1 MLRFRPGANELN
13 SKGICQNHSNRCPA
27 LPESCSILKELPQ
40 RGRKFDRT
48 GRNCFDVLR
57 TPKYNKLL
65 EQVKDNLQRPDN
77 PSGTRSDASYQPI
90 GKRCQGPSQ
99 PPLKGGTYFNASSR
113 VPSRDL

>member
-57 TPKYNKLL
+57 TAKYSKPSQ
-65 EQVKDNLQRPDN
+65 QVKHNLQAPDTPYDTRHRSISERLDGSKGETCSAKLCSRAKC
-77 PSGTRSDASYQPI
+77 PS
-90 GKRCQGPSQ
+90 
-99 PPLKGGTYFNASSR
+99 
-113 VPSRDL
+113 V

>member
-1 MLRFRPGANELN
+1 MLRFRPDANKPS

-57 TPKYNKLL
+57 TPKYNKAL
-65 EQVKDNLQRPDN
+65 EQVKDNLQPPDN
-77 PSGTRSDASYQPI
+77 PTGTQSNASYPGSRVSDTASFQAGSTSGTNLLQSLEPSPQP
-90 GKRCQGPSQ
+90 
-99 PPLKGGTYFNASSR
+99 
-113 VPSRDL
+113 